1 MRPMHTMQKKTRTPR
16 KEESCQDESDFTTP
30 VKRGMDELASVVEEL
45 ERTLD
50 VQDVEDL

>member
-1 MRPMHTMQKKTRTPR
+1 MRTMHTMQKKTRTPR

-30 VKRGMDELASVVEEL
+30 VKRGMDASVVEEL